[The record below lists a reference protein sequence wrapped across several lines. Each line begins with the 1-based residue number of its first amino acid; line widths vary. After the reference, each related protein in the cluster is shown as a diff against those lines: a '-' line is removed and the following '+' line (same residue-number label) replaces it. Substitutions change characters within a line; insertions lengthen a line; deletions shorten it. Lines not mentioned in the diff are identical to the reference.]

1 MPHYKTN
8 CRADFS
14 HRVST
19 RLDEQGLFWFTGG
32 LVEVG
37 SSRRRHH
44 LEVEATDRDEAL
56 GLIRK
61 GIEAAGGDARDLD
74 IV

>member
-1 MPHYKTN
+1 MNRGSFGSPEVWWRWA
-8 CRADFS
+8 RAA
-14 HRVST
+14 VGT
-19 RLDEQGLFWFTGG
+19 IWRLKPRTAM
-32 LVEVG
+32 
-37 SSRRRHH
+37 RR
-44 LEVEATDRDEAL
+44 L

>member
-1 MPHYKTN
+1 
-8 CRADFS
+8 
-14 HRVST
+14 
-19 RLDEQGLFWFTGG
+19 
-32 LVEVG
+32 VEVG